1 MNHDRPNEFA
11 LDLKDRNYDMQYY
24 KMYQYR
30 LNVLRERVET
40 CCKAKWNHDF
50 KINGKKVVKK
60 SKVLDIQAGEPSW
73 CVGTIYCEMKY
84 KPNILDEVVNDTYG
98 APDLTKSYTDPEGT
112 DEIMLDD
119 ESGRV
124 ILVGDLVRNTPF
136 VSGTVVGLLGM
147 EADAGTFQVLDICYP
162 NALPQK
168 PFPTISKK
176 KIAFISGIN
185 ASPRNPS
192 LSLKLQLLQDS
203 LSGELSTEIEMSEIS
218 RCIILGDSLNPGENR
233 EDLPGSLSEFGSFLG
248 NLLKSIP
255 VDILPGENDPSDRS
269 LPQQPLHRA
278 LFDEALSPYF
288 ERENMNVFHSVT
300 NPYWFDIEGC
310 QLLATSGQQIN
321 DITKY
326 IIPYYEE
333 TKTLKGDNIEHRL
346 DLIEA
351 TLKWQNIAPT
361 APDTL
366 WCYPYPDNDPFILTQ
381 WPHVYIVGNQ
391 PQFGYRKVTL
401 ENDTQVIIVA
411 VPGFSAT
418 GQFVVFD
425 LETLIPEIFTISV

>member
-1 MNHDRPNEFA
+1 M
-11 LDLKDRNYDMQYY
+11 LKLTERSYDMQYY

-30 LNVLRERVET
+30 LNELRKRVER
-40 CCKAKWNHDF
+40 CCETKWNDDF
-50 KINGKKVVKK
+50 EINGKRVVKK
-60 SKVLDIQAGEPSW
+60 SKVLDIQAGQPCW

-84 KPNILDEVVNDTYG
+84 KPNILDEVIKDTYG

-124 ILVGDLVRNTPF
+124 ILVGDLISSTPF

-162 NALPQK
+162 EALPQK
-168 PFPTISKK
+168 QIPLSKNK
-176 KIAFISGIN
+176 KIALISGLHC
-185 ASPRNPS
+185 SPKNPI

-203 LSGELSTEIEMSEIS
+203 ICGELTTQFQLDEIS
-218 RCIILGDSLNPGENR
+218 RLMILGDSLNPGENR
-233 EDLPGSLSEFGSFLG
+233 EDLPGSLEEFSNLLR
-248 NLLKSIP
+248 NLLKTIP
-255 VDILPGENDPSDRS
+255 IDILPGENDPSDKS

-278 LFDEALSPYF
+278 LFHDALKPYF
-288 ERENMNVFHSVT
+288 DGENIEAFNSVT
-300 NPYWFDIEGC
+300 NPYLFDIEGY
-310 QLLATSGQQIN
+310 QLLATSGQPTN

-326 IIPYYEE
+326 VIPYYEE
-333 TKTLKGDNIEHRL
+333 TKNLKGDTIEHRL

-366 WCYPYPDNDPFILTQ
+366 WCYPYLSNDPFILNE
-381 WPHVYIVGNQ
+381 WPHVYVVGNQ
-391 PQFGYRKVTL
+391 PEFGYRKVKL
-401 ENDTQVIIVA
+401 EDGVEVVIVS
-411 VPGFSAT
+411 VPVFANT
-418 GQFVVFD
+418 GQFVVLD
-425 LETLIPEIFTISV
+425 LGTLIPELISITV